1 MVPTLDQYELGKTN
15 YALMFAPTSHL
26 VKSACFDFT
35 INSKKVKRKLYGYK
49 VESLQ
54 HAADA
59 DEVAVKDD
67 TPDVKLYY
75 LNGESLIAYLRH
87 PCAPQNAE
95 SRFREVLRQARM
107 SFVGSNPVTEL
118 AHAGIDIL
126 CGMARAV
133 DSALRSA
140 NGRILLRGVL
150 FHRILHSEVHRVAR
164 LIYPQRVA
172 DALTGL
178 IIMVAATGIGS
189 KKYALCTD
197 CKKVTTEVDDHN
209 GELCGRCAQKA
220 GRAAWRFRNH
230 IALCLDCGYV
240 LAARIITS
248 LSHLGDTDGVH
259 QPSSL
264 AHGVGR
270 RTLPVPAYPRFGRRL
285 GVDLPFFFLADM
297 RLFHT
302 LIAGLLRPMSRITM
316 AGYAIGAP
324 SATKWAATMP

>member
-126 CGMARAV
+126 CGLARS
-133 DSALRSA
+133 DGSALRSA
-140 NGRILLRGVL
+140 NGRSLLRGVL
-150 FHRILHSEVHRVAR
+150 FHQIPHSDVHRVAR

-189 KKYALCTD
+189 KKYALCTG
-197 CKKVTTEVDDHN
+197 CKRVTTEVDDHN
-209 GELCGRCAQKA
+209 GELCSGCNRANRALDLKTCKAEHAVPSSECWVCTLKVTLEQKVESGVWGA
-220 GRAAWRFRNH
+220 DH
-230 IALCLDCGYV
+230 IRPCRDCKYV
-240 LAARIITS
+240 LAAPIIIS
-248 LSHLGDTDGVH
+248 LSL
-259 QPSSL
+259 SSRTLMGCTSHPIL
-264 AHGVGR
+264 AHEVSR
-270 RTLPVPAYPRFGRRL
+270 CTPPVRVL
-285 GVDLPFFFLADM
+285 V
-297 RLFHT
+297 
-302 LIAGLLRPMSRITM
+302 
-316 AGYAIGAP
+316 
-324 SATKWAATMP
+324 

>member
-1 MVPTLDQYELGKTN
+1 MDRRRNIASDRPPVRREFDAMVPTLDQYELGKTN

-49 VESLQ
+49 VATLQ

-150 FHRILHSEVHRVAR
+150 FHQILHSEVHRVAR

-172 DALTGL
+172 DALTGF
-178 IIMVAATGIGS
+178 IIMVAATGIGP

-197 CKKVTTEVDDHN
+197 C
-209 GELCGRCAQKA
+209 
-220 GRAAWRFRNH
+220 
-230 IALCLDCGYV
+230 GYV
-240 LAARIITS
+240 LTAPIITS
-248 LSHLGDTDGVH
+248 FSQLEDTDGVH
-259 QPSSL
+259 HPVL
-264 AHGVGR
+264 AHGDGR
-270 RTLPVPAYPRFGRRL
+270 RTLPVPAYPRFGRNFGR
-285 GVDLPFFFLADM
+285 
-297 RLFHT
+297 
-302 LIAGLLRPMSRITM
+302 
-316 AGYAIGAP
+316 
-324 SATKWAATMP
+324 